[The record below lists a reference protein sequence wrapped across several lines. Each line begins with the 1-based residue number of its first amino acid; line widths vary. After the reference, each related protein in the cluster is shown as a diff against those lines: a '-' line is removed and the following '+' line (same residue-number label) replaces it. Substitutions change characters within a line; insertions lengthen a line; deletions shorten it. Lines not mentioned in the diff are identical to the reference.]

1 MAEFKFACPHCKQH
15 IQCDA
20 GLVSTQINCPACH
33 QVITVPPMT
42 ANAGAPAE
50 KTIQI
55 KISTLRRVTLVG
67 LCALLVMAG
76 AAVAVYVMGD
86 STRTIWKEWSVLD
99 GNGGQCSLVNGKIHA
114 HSVDGQ
120 SILASEEV
128 YGDVTYSAT
137 VSTTNREA
145 SLMVRMKDAG
155 NGYIILF
162 APVHTPCPW
171 NRSGFIAVIK
181 KVDGNEIKIANYNK
195 RNMYSIG
202 QTARLKVIAR
212 GPLIEVFVNGAKI
225 LHVSDTTFRSGHI
238 GLRMYGDS
246 NYPCNSTYSRIS
258 FH

>member
-20 GLVSTQINCPACH
+20 GLVGTQTNCPACR

-55 KISTLRRVTLVG
+55 KTSTLRRVTLIG
-67 LCALLVMAG
+67 LCALLLIAG
-76 AAVAVYVMGD
+76 AAVAVYIMGD
-86 STRTIWKEWSVLD
+86 STRAVWANWSVLD
-99 GNGGQCSLVNGKIHA
+99 GNGDQWSLAYGKIHA

-145 SLMVRMKDAG
+145 SLMIRMKDAG
-155 NGYIILF
+155 NGYLILF

-181 KVDGNEIKIANYNK
+181 KVDGNETNIANYSK
-195 RNMYSIG
+195 RNMLSIG
-202 QTARLKVIAR
+202 QTARIKVVAR
-212 GPLIEVFVNGAKI
+212 GPLIEVFVNGTKI
-225 LHVSDTTFRSGHI
+225 LHVSDATFSSGHI
-238 GLRMYGDS
+238 GLRLFGDPT
-246 NYPCNSTYSRIS
+246 YPCDSTYSRIT